1 MLWLVVGLPI
11 CISVV
16 LTTVMY
22 GKKLPS
28 LILKKTN
35 RLTQAVGFFRRHF
48 LCGVLLCNCSSAERG
63 GLFRHNTCTTGIFT
77 RTLYA
82 QHPVSLR
89 IFPSLPGSHLRFF
102 IAMQIQYS
110 YDRTFVQH
118 AVNSMSR
125 ILCVRNC
132 SRRSVR
138 RECPAE
144 SLMRNIVCRGYF
156 HLSKVLAYDFLS
168 PDKFCTLQCTVFDT
182 LQPK

>member
-1 MLWLVVGLPI
+1 
-11 CISVV
+11 
-16 LTTVMY
+16 MY

-89 IFPSLPGSHLRFF
+89 IFPCISPRFSPTIFYRDANSILLRSHLCTACSKLYAQNPLCSKLFKKVCTTG
-102 IAMQIQYS
+102 IS
-110 YDRTFVQH
+110 
-118 AVNSMSR
+118 SR
-125 ILCVRNC
+125 ILNAQHRI
-132 SRRSVR
+132 SRIF
-138 RECPAE
+138 P
-144 SLMRNIVCRGYF
+144 SLQGSRLRLFIARQIQ
-156 HLSKVLAYDFLS
+156 HS
-168 PDKFCTLQCTVFDT
+168 TVHSF
-182 LQPK
+182 